1 VIWAGVDVGGRRKG
15 FHLAAVDRA
24 ALVAGPVRLAGTD
37 QAVDWLLER
46 GPALVA
52 VDAPRSPAPGSSRS
66 RAEERAVARTIC
78 SLRYTP
84 DAASLAGNPYYEW
97 IVAGFELYE
106 ALERA
111 RLRAVEC
118 FPTASWT
125 RWGGRR
131 GGATR
136 AAWSGAALAATGLG
150 RVPPTLGQ
158 DGRDAIGAAL
168 TARAWSLGLAE
179 RFGEIVVPV
188 TLPR

>member
-1 VIWAGVDVGGRRKG
+1 MIWAGVDVGGRRKG

-24 ALVAGPVRLAGTD
+24 LLVAGPVRLAGAD
-37 QAVDWLLER
+37 QAVKWLVEH

-52 VDAPRSPAPGSSRS
+52 VDAPRSPAPRGSRS
-66 RAEERAVARTIC
+66 RPEERALARTVC

-84 DAASLAGNPYYEW
+84 DTASLAGNPYYEW

-111 RLRAVEC
+111 QLPAVEC

-136 AAWSGAALAATGLG
+136 AAWSRAALAVTGLG
-150 RVPPTLGQ
+150 RVSTTLGQ

-168 TARAWSLGLAE
+168 TARACSLGLAE

-188 TLPR
+188 TPPR

>member
-1 VIWAGVDVGGRRKG
+1 MIWAGVDVGGRRKG
-15 FHLAAVDRA
+15 FHVAAVGRA
-24 ALVAGPVRLAGTD
+24 SLVAGPVRLAGAD
-37 QAVDWLLER
+37 QAVKWLVER

-52 VDAPRSPAPGSSRS
+52 VDAPRSPAPPGSRS
-66 RAEERAVARTIC
+66 RPEERALARAIC

-84 DAASLAGNPYYEW
+84 DAASLAGNAYYEW
-97 IVAGFELYE
+97 IVAGFELYQ

-131 GGATR
+131 GKATR
-136 AAWSGAALAATGLG
+136 AAWSRAALAATALG

-168 TARAWSLGLAE
+168 TARAWSLGEAE

-188 TLPR
+188 TPPR